1 MKILKESLP
10 YSINLMPDNSRF
22 LRKLFFISF
31 LFIALPGPKALKA
44 QSVDTLIVPPS
55 QGIIVPDSVERIP
68 GKAALYSAV
77 FPGLG
82 QIYNRKYWKLPIV
95 YGGFGTLVYFIDR
108 NNRYYTDLKRGLI
121 DPEYDLIYYDFELTP
136 DQMERGKDL
145 YRRWR
150 DLSIILTVGFYALQI
165 IDATVDAY
173 LFDWDVSEDI
183 SFRLEPSSLSLPGP
197 ERISHSLGVR
207 ACVSF

>member
-1 MKILKESLP
+1 
-10 YSINLMPDNSRF
+10 MPDSFRRPFILRSLLLILFSLF
-22 LRKLFFISF
+22 LIPNL
-31 LFIALPGPKALKA
+31 AA
-44 QSVDTLIVPPS
+44 QEKDTLIIPS
-55 QGIIVPDSVERIP
+55 KPGITVSDTAERIP

-77 FPGLG
+77 LPGLG

-95 YGGFGTLVYFIDR
+95 YAGFGTLVYFIDR

-121 DPEYDLIYYDFELTP
+121 DPDYDLIYYDFELTT
-136 DQMERGKDL
+136 DQLERGKDL
-145 YRRWR
+145 YKRWR

-173 LFDWDVSEDI
+173 LFDWDVGEDI
-183 SFRLEPSSLSLPGP
+183 SFQVEPSALPVYRPGN
-197 ERISHSLGVR
+197 ISHSFGLR